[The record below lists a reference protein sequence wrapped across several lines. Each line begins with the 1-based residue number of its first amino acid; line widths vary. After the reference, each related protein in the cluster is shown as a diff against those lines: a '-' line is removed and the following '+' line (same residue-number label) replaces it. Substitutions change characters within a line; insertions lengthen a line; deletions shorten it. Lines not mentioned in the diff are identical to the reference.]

1 MSVKYLLVLLHVLT
15 AASYFGLGLT
25 LTRQA
30 RLVASGE
37 GGAAMDGLGRK
48 TISLMTIFGGLT
60 LVFAV
65 GALLLGGGFGAY
77 STQFHHSL
85 TLLLIILAVHFF
97 VVRTGWNQL
106 GSDPEKGRK
115 KVAAGMGVAH
125 LLWLV
130 ILVLMFLHRLLPGTV
145 SLLQSA

>member
-1 MSVKYLLVLLHVLT
+1 MTLLYSLVVLHIIM
-15 AASYFGLGLT
+15 AAAYFGLGLT

-37 GGAAMDGLGRK
+37 GGPAMDGLGRK
-48 TISLMTIFGGLT
+48 TISLMTVFGGLT

-65 GALLLGGGFGAY
+65 SALLVGGGFGAY

-97 VVRTGWNQL
+97 LVRPGWNQL
-106 GSDPEKGRK
+106 ATDPAKGKK

-130 ILVLMFLHRLLPGTV
+130 ILVLMFLHRLVPGVT
-145 SLLQSA
+145 LMQGA

>member
-1 MSVKYLLVLLHVLT
+1 MSLLYTVVVLHVIT
-15 AASYFGLGLT
+15 AAAYFGLGLT

-37 GGAAMDGLGRK
+37 GGAALDGLGRK
-48 TISLMTIFGGLT
+48 TVSLMTIFAGLT

-65 GALLLGGGFGAY
+65 TALLLGGGFGAY
-77 STQFHHSL
+77 NTQFHHSL

-106 GSDPEKGRK
+106 ATDPAKGKK
-115 KVAAGMGVAH
+115 KVAAGMGIAH
-125 LLWLV
+125 LLWLA
-130 ILVLMFLHRLLPGTV
+130 ILILMFLHRLVPGVTLMQA
-145 SLLQSA
+145 S